1 MTYLEPDTLLF
12 PLVGSAF
19 VVLGVAGTVR
29 PRSWM
34 VVTALLL
41 TMPAYVQSVRV
52 LDYADHA
59 ERPGIYHCDE
69 PELESCIAFFA
80 PAVREFRADV
90 LRRPEARE
98 PGYEGPT
105 RYEYSVDPLGG
116 WLLVAWTVLAISLVV
131 WFRAILLAV
140 PRPWL
145 AVLVFLAVLLV
156 IAFYTVALVVAQPR
170 VADARASRSPAMPGV
185 APRCSRPA
193 GARWHSRPKSVLGHD
208 CGALC
213 LRTRRPRFAANRSAA
228 ANAPG
233 GIRTP
238 DPRLRRPPLFL

>member
-1 MTYLEPDTLLF
+1 MPRVAQLGDRVFFVLCALAGALILVGSVLPAFELYLKASIGTGEAYRFLEYERELRLVTYLEPDTLLF
-12 PLVGSAF
+12 PLVGAAF

-52 LDYADHA
+52 LDYADDA

-69 PELESCIAFFA
+69 PELEGCIAFFA

-105 RYEYSVDPLGG
+105 RYDFSVEPLGG
-116 WLLVAWTVLAISLVV
+116 WRLVGWTVLAISLVV

-145 AVLVFLAVLLV
+145 AVPVFLAVLLV
-156 IAFYTVALVVAQPR
+156 IAFVTVA
-170 VADARASRSPAMPGV
+170 
-185 APRCSRPA
+185 
-193 GARWHSRPKSVLGHD
+193 W
-208 CGALC
+208 
-213 LRTRRPRFAANRSAA
+213 
-228 ANAPG
+228 
-233 GIRTP
+233 
-238 DPRLRRPPLFL
+238 LFRNYE